1 MSLRKYHIDDTA
13 GADVVELFES
23 IDPVYDKNTRRL
35 VTTYLAS
42 GGAAPGGGTT
52 HLCTRMPIDLIQ
64 AYGLC
69 SPHAVTRAPV
79 NLNVH
84 DKLDYARLIR
94 NPYIIR
100 VIQCSV
106 AAYFNELPLTR
117 EILSN
122 LVMNYIPGGL
132 EEGVEIGLEKGW
144 LKFVDEDGW
153 PDDMCGMPIRAGD
166 KHLRPT
172 RVGIYRTI
180 EAITWLMDCTAR
192 VRATLNNEDMR
203 ISCNTFRSRWPHETV
218 NVEGV
223 TANSEWK
230 LWGEA

>member
-1 MSLRKYHIDDTA
+1 MSLRKYVDGKA
-13 GADVVELFES
+13 RSADVVQLFKS

-35 VTTYLAS
+35 VTAYLAS
-42 GGAAPGGGTT
+42 GVAAPGGGTT
-52 HLCTRMPIDLIQ
+52 DLRTRMPIDLIQ

-69 SPHAVTRAPV
+69 SPHAVTRSPI

-84 DKLDYARLIR
+84 DRLDYARLIR

-106 AAYFNELPLTR
+106 AAYFNKLPLTR

-122 LVMNYIPGGL
+122 LVMNYIKGGL
-132 EEGVEIGLEKGW
+132 EEGIEIGIKEGW
-144 LKFVDEDGW
+144 LKLVFENGW
-153 PDDMCGMPIRAGD
+153 PDDMCGMPVRAGD

-172 RVGIYRTI
+172 RIGIYRTI
-180 EAITWLMDCTAR
+180 EAITWIMDCTAR
-192 VRATLNNEDMR
+192 VRATLNNDDMH
-203 ISCNTFRSRWPHETV
+203 ISCNTFRSRWPHETTTV
-218 NVEGV
+218 DGV

-230 LWGEA
+230 LLQGT